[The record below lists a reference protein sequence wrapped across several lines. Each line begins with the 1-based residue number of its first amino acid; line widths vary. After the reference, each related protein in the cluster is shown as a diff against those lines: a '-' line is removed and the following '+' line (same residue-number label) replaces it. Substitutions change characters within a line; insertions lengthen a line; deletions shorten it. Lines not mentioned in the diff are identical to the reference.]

1 MKFFVQLFYI
11 RESRSLWLNFG
22 NNVRFIQFCHSCR
35 TVKSLY
41 VTSCIILAG
50 WDWYS
55 WTYCA
60 WDIKAGIHLLLSF
73 VYLFC
78 CIVGHM
84 EEEAIY
90 VIMIENILDW
100 FISFICH
107 LQTKAPVEETRK
119 KICLVDSKV
128 VEGLIEILWR
138 TKSLSASL
146 CIHFLFCM
154 QGLIVSSRKDSLQH
168 FKKPWAH
175 EHEPVNNLLDAV
187 KVFTDVSSINVQ
199 FFQCLWVLKLL
210 LSLS

>member
-1 MKFFVQLFYI
+1 MIDL
-11 RESRSLWLNFG
+11 
-22 NNVRFIQFCHSCR
+22 
-35 TVKSLY
+35 
-41 VTSCIILAG
+41 LA
-50 WDWYS
+50 
-55 WTYCA
+55 
-60 WDIKAGIHLLLSF
+60 
-73 VYLFC
+73 
-78 CIVGHM
+78 
-84 EEEAIY
+84 
-90 VIMIENILDW
+90 
-100 FISFICH
+100 FICH

-210 LSLS
+210 LSFS